1 MGQQKSNLVTYDQ
14 QKQMGLIKPA
24 RNFVAAEIVPQARQV
39 PATIV
44 DPYAGSNASPVQYI
58 VKHEYTPE
66 SRARAMVLKTHQIT
80 LFLAL
85 LTGALMYVAQAYPT
99 SWHTLP
105 IVLLWVVLA
114 SMEWL
119 GAFVVLAM
127 LDWKETPSAIEW
139 QRTNGYLDLMKREQK
154 ARLMKLYGLTMD
166 EIERL
171 DK

>member
-1 MGQQKSNLVTYDQ
+1 
-14 QKQMGLIKPA
+14 
-24 RNFVAAEIVPQARQV
+24 
-39 PATIV
+39 
-44 DPYAGSNASPVQYI
+44 
-58 VKHEYTPE
+58 
-66 SRARAMVLKTHQIT
+66 
-80 LFLAL
+80 
-85 LTGALMYVAQAYPT
+85 
-99 SWHTLP
+99 
-105 IVLLWVVLA
+105 
-114 SMEWL
+114 MEWL